1 MIVNRLKGLMGMIS
15 CQDALQ
21 QVHEFLDGELE
32 AGSARKVERH
42 FAMCKKC
49 YPHLQ
54 LETAFRDAL
63 RRVSAGEGAPSDLR
77 AKIAAAIAES
87 ESGD

>member
-1 MIVNRLKGLMGMIS
+1 MIINRLKRLMGMIS
-15 CQDALQ
+15 CRDALQ

-54 LETAFRDAL
+54 LETAFRDAV
-63 RRVSAGEGAPSDLR
+63 RRVSAGEGAPAGLR
-77 AKIAAAIAES
+77 AKIAVAIAES
-87 ESGD
+87 EPGE